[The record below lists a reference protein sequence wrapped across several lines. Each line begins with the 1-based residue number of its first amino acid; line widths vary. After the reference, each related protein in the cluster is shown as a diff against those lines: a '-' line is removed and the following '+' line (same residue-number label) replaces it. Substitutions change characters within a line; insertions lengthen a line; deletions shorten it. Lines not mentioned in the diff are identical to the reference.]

1 MFEHFEFG
9 YPVIDKILEIKRGK
23 YARAIKNVSLTEN
36 FFADHFPRF
45 PVMPGVLQLEGM
57 VQLGSLLVSESNDF
71 RYTAVLQT
79 IKDVKFRKYVKP
91 GDILVFEAEI
101 LSLDTDNAVV
111 KTKATVDEKIVANV
125 KQVIF
130 CCLPLT
136 ADQVNKERKRLAHLG
151 GFDV

>member
-9 YPVIDKILEIKRGK
+9 YTVIDKILEIKRGK
-23 YARAIKNVSLTEN
+23 HARAIKSVSLTEI
-36 FFADHFPRF
+36 FFADHFPKF

-57 VQLGSLLVSESNDF
+57 LQLGSLLVSVSNDF
-71 RYTAVLQT
+71 KYTTVLQT

-101 LSLDTDNAVV
+101 LALATDSAIV
-111 KTKATVDEKIVANV
+111 KTKATVDEKTVANV
-125 KQVIF
+125 KQIIF
-130 CCLPLT
+130 RCLPLT
-136 ADQVNKERKRLAHLG
+136 ADQVTKERKMFADLG

>member
-9 YPVIDKILEIKRGK
+9 YPVIDKILEIKKGK
-23 YARAIKNVSLTEN
+23 HARAIKNVSLTEN
-36 FFADHFPRF
+36 FFADHFPKF

-57 VQLGSLLVSESNDF
+57 VQLGSLLVSVSNDF
-71 RYTAVLQT
+71 RYTTMLQM

-101 LSLDTDNAVV
+101 LSLYADSAIV
-111 KTKATVDEKIVANV
+111 KTKATVDEKTVANV
-125 KQVIF
+125 KQIIF
-130 CCLPLT
+130 SCLPLT
-136 ADQVNKERKRLAHLG
+136 DDQVIKERKRFAHLG

>member
-1 MFEHFEFG
+1 MFERFESG
-9 YPVIDKILEIKRGK
+9 YPVIDKILEIKKGK
-23 YARAIKNVSLTEN
+23 HARAIKSVSLTEN

-57 VQLGSLLVSESNDF
+57 VQLGSLLVSVSNDF
-71 RYTAVLQT
+71 RYTTLLQT

-101 LSLDTDNAVV
+101 LALGTDSAIV
-111 KTKATVDEKIVANV
+111 KAKATVDEKTVANV
-125 KQVIF
+125 KQIIF
-130 CCLPLT
+130 NCLLLT
-136 ADQVNKERKRLAHLG
+136 ADQVTKERKRFAHLG

>member
-1 MFEHFEFG
+1 MFEHFESG
-9 YPVIDKILEIKRGK
+9 YPVIDTILEIKKGK
-23 YARAIKNVSLTEN
+23 HARAIKSVSLTEN

-57 VQLGSLLVSESNDF
+57 VQLGSLLVNESNDF
-71 RYTAVLQT
+71 RYTTVLQM
-79 IKDVKFRKYVKP
+79 IKDAKFRKYVKP

-101 LSLDTDNAVV
+101 VSLDTQSAVV

-130 CCLPLT
+130 CCSPLT
-136 ADQVNKERKRLAHLG
+136 ADQVNKERKRFALLG

>member
-9 YPVIDKILEIKRGK
+9 YTVIDKILEIKRGK
-23 YARAIKNVSLTEN
+23 HARAIKSVSLTED
-36 FFADHFPRF
+36 FFAGHFPKF

-57 VQLGSLLVSESNDF
+57 LQLGSLLVSVSKNF
-71 RYTAVLQT
+71 RYTSVLQT

-101 LSLDTDNAVV
+101 LSLDSDSAIV
-111 KTKATVDEKIVANV
+111 KTKAIVDEKTVANV
-125 KQVIF
+125 KQIIF
-130 CCLPLT
+130 RYLPST
-136 ADQVNKERKRLAHLG
+136 ADLVTKERKMFARLG